1 MRIKGF
7 IVPLVLFILW
17 NCLDRID
24 EENGCPQSGAA
35 LISVVLLVIPLGWPV
50 FLLRSSSVYPRM
62 MRQFEADVSK
72 WGVALMQPPDSTAT
86 VGDNKGGVVPL
97 KPDYA
102 DNKAWIAAPQLG
114 FNPSCNVPLPATRPG
129 IYAHT
134 TPVPEAAIPA
144 ALDLEEA
151 AADVFFLTPTSK
163 YFQAGEK
170 GWNADAYD
178 PVVLYMM
185 HDAFVPHF
193 GTIFNAA
200 GAVWTPVYR
209 QLVGV
214 VYFSENDDARK
225 AAIDV
230 AYSDV
235 RSAFLH
241 FLKHR
246 GGNGS
251 SSGKVSHKR
260 PIILA
265 GHSQGAEHAARLL
278 LEFFD
283 ADTPEAAELRASLA
297 AAYLVGMPMYRSK
310 FKRVAVCE
318 TPGDVGCIISWT
330 SF

>member
-1 MRIKGF
+1 
-7 IVPLVLFILW
+7 
-17 NCLDRID
+17 
-24 EENGCPQSGAA
+24 
-35 LISVVLLVIPLGWPV
+35 
-50 FLLRSSSVYPRM
+50 M

-178 PVVLYMM
+178 
-185 HDAFVPHF
+185 
-193 GTIFNAA
+193 GTSITN
-200 GAVWTPVYR
+200 
-209 QLVGV
+209 
-214 VYFSENDDARK
+214 
-225 AAIDV
+225 
-230 AYSDV
+230 
-235 RSAFLH
+235 
-241 FLKHR
+241 
-246 GGNGS
+246 S
-251 SSGKVSHKR
+251 SPAPG
-260 PIILA
+260 
-265 GHSQGAEHAARLL
+265 AARNC
-278 LEFFD
+278 
-283 ADTPEAAELRASLA
+283 AHILRCRCWLMSA
-297 AAYLVGMPMYRSK
+297 PMVERC
-310 FKRVAVCE
+310 RVWAQK
-318 TPGDVGCIISWT
+318 
-330 SF
+330 